1 MALIPADAVDAIKQ
15 KIDIVDLVAEY
26 VPNMQR
32 AGRNMKARCPFHQ
45 ERTPSFVV
53 SPERGTFHCFGCG
66 EGGDCITFVMKIEN
80 LSFAEAAEKLASRAG
95 VKLEAQELSAADKEK
110 LKLKEVLGLAAEY
123 YHKVLLSSAG
133 SEAMAYLKRRGVTDK
148 TIAEFKLGY
157 APKAGELAEK
167 AKAKGYSSDILARA
181 GLTGKR
187 GDFFFDRVLYPIF
200 DTKGAVVAFGGRTL
214 GDGMPKYLNSPESPV
229 FAKSRLLY
237 GLSHGLPAVRKEK
250 RVVLMEGYMDVMAA
264 HQHGLPL
271 ACAPLGTALTNEHAG
286 IIKRYAEEATIV
298 FDADSAGLNAA
309 VRGAEILLAD
319 GLSVRIATVPGAKD
333 PDELLEAQGLPAL
346 QACLDA
352 AVDLVHF
359 KTDLLL
365 KAVHGPLSAK
375 QKSDIAKQVLD
386 TINRSPDEVMKA
398 EWARWLSSRLGLPVD
413 ALKTGPAKA
422 APPAP
427 KLPELDASLVDRLIL
442 SYLLKDQT
450 LSSEIRDTDF
460 TSARAVR
467 VWRAL
472 GRFDT
477 LTDDEDRRLAS
488 RVQVEAPPVD
498 DARAALMKILLP
510 RRLDVR
516 MSELSSRVATLTP
529 AEHEEYK
536 KLTKERYGTAR

>member
-1 MALIPADAVDAIKQ
+1 MALIPADVVDAIKQ
-15 KIDIVDLVAEY
+15 KVDIADLVGEY

-32 AGRNMKARCPFHQ
+32 AGRNLKARCPFHQ

-66 EGGDCITFVMKIEN
+66 EGGDCLTFVMKIEN

-95 VKLEAQELSAADKEK
+95 IKLEAQELSAADKEK

-123 YHKVLLSSAG
+123 YHKVLLSPAG
-133 SEAMAYLKRRGVTDK
+133 APALSYLKGRGVADK

-157 APKAGELAEK
+157 APKAGELAAK
-167 AKAKGYSSDILARA
+167 AKAKGYSAELLAKA

-200 DTKGAVVAFGGRTL
+200 DTKGAVAAFGGRTL
-214 GDGMPKYLNSPESPV
+214 GDGEPKYLNSPESPV

-237 GLSHGLPAVRKEK
+237 GLSHGLPAVRKAK

-271 ACAPLGTALTNEHAG
+271 ACAPLGTALTNEHAS
-286 IIKRYAEEATIV
+286 IIKRYAEEAVIV

-309 VRGAEILLAD
+309 VRGAEILLAE

-333 PDELLEAQGLPAL
+333 PDELLESQGLPAL
-346 QACLDA
+346 QSCLDA

-375 QKSDIAKQVLD
+375 HKSDVAKQVLE
-386 TINRSPDEVMKA
+386 TVNRSPDEVMKA
-398 EWARWLSSRLGLPVD
+398 EWARWLSQRLGIPQD
-413 ALKTGPAKA
+413 ALRLGAIKP
-422 APPAP
+422 PPAP
-427 KLPELDASLVDRLIL
+427 PRVEAIKISADEIFILRCLLRDGKLCELVGEADLASEQALRM
-442 SYLLKDQT
+442 
-450 LSSEIRDTDF
+450 
-460 TSARAVR
+460 
-467 VWRAL
+467 WRTL

-477 LTDDEDRRLAS
+477 FTEPEDARLAARIETEPVPLEYPREELTAFLQRRRAES
-488 RVQVEAPPVD
+488 RYRELK
-498 DARAALMKILLP
+498 ARATTLAGEELLEYS
-510 RRLDVR
+510 RLAAQVKR
-516 MSELSSRVATLTP
+516 
-529 AEHEEYK
+529 K
-536 KLTKERYGTAR
+536 